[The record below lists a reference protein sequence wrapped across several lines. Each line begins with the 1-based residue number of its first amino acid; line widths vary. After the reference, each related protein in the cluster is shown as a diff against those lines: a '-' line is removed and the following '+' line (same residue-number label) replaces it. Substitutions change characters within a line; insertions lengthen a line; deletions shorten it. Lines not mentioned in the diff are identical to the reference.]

1 MNNDPQ
7 LDIYYRISER
17 DDWAFLGSITPALIR
32 ANVNARRDYPEDT
45 SEEGVPEQ
53 TYQFTK
59 LPDGSPLPEF
69 NEIQFKFV
77 SKRGFSVIAA
87 WFSYS
92 YLTRN
97 TLS

>member
-17 DDWAFLGSITPALIR
+17 DDFTFLGSITPDLVR
-32 ANVNARRDYPEDT
+32 ANVNARRDYPENT
-45 SEEGVPEQ
+45 ESEGVPEQ
-53 TYQFTK
+53 IYQFTK
-59 LPDGSPLPEF
+59 LSDGSPLPEF

-77 SKRGFSVIAA
+77 SRRGFSVMAA

-97 TLS
+97 TLT